1 MPTTNK
7 LLGMKDFFS
16 IVLFLKL
23 FAFFIGG
30 LESMVQKSVSLFLID
45 AGVVKCMNNKIKLD
59 NWFKRVHKGPN
70 AEYSHKK

>member
-30 LESMVQKSVSLFLID
+30 VESMVQKSVSLFLID
-45 AGVVKCMNNKIKLD
+45 AGVVKRMNNKFKLD
-59 NWFKRVHKGPN
+59 NWFKRVHEGPN
-70 AEYSHKK
+70 SEHSHKK